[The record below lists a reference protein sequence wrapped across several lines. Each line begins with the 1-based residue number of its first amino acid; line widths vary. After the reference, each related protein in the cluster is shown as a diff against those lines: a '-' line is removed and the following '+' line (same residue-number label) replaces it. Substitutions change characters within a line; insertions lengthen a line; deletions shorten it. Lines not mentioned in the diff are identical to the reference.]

1 MPEADGTQSS
11 LIEMLSGRTGED
23 YRRLYDD
30 IMLLAAGGQ
39 LPLGIVGDF
48 TRLLFDFFACTMV
61 EAVFREEN
69 KVLLVRTVSRKPHF
83 SYILNDENVAIE
95 DLVPMLKT
103 GPSGRVDWLKAQI
116 ALISGETAG
125 RGLIYHY
132 PDAGCVEARDENRT
146 LQTYLFIPSAKT
158 LCGIVLLA
166 FDVIKKYDDR
176 STKTLKRL
184 ISTIGL
190 SYTHNR
196 SRFELRERVKELTC
210 MYNIANLSIDP
221 ELDIPVF
228 LQRVVELLPAAY
240 LNPGITEARI
250 VFDQE
255 YFQTAGFVPSQR
267 CQAAD
272 IVLGGIRRG
281 RVEVI
286 YREPMPKLDEGPF
299 LAEERRL
306 LDSVVSEVATIIRH
320 KESELAQIKL
330 QEQLR
335 HSDRLATIGKLAA
348 GVAHEL
354 NEPLTGILG
363 FAELLK
369 DTDDMPEKAMDDI
382 SRIESAALHAR
393 EVVRKLLT
401 FARQVPPKQRV
412 VNANSVIREAVSFFE
427 GRCTQQGTRLD
438 VALDETL
445 PNIYADESQIR
456 QVALNL
462 MINALHAVENGGFIR
477 INTRLC
483 ENEIL
488 ISLEDNG
495 PGIPEDV
502 KDKIFLPFFTTKA
515 VDKGTGIGLSVVDGI
530 VKSHQGRIEV
540 DSQPG
545 RGAIFKVYLPIE
557 KEILKV

>member
-1 MPEADGTQSS
+1 MSEE
-11 LIEMLSGRTGED
+11 IEDSRSGFVEILSGKTGDD

-48 TRLLFDFFACTMV
+48 SRLLRDFFACIKV

-69 KVLLVRTVSRKPHF
+69 KVLLVRTTSRKPVF
-83 SYILNDENVAIE
+83 SYSKKDEDVAIE
-95 DLVPMLKT
+95 DLVTTLNIEPFA
-103 GPSGRVDWLKAQI
+103 REDWLKARI
-116 ALISGETAG
+116 AAVSRETPG
-125 RGLIYHY
+125 RGLIFHY
-132 PDAGCVEARDENRT
+132 PHTAHVEAGDDMGA
-146 LQTYLFIPSAKT
+146 LQTYLFIPAAKT
-158 LCGIVLLA
+158 LCGIVVLT
-166 FDVIKKYDDR
+166 FDAVRDFDGR
-176 STKTLKRL
+176 TTKTLRRL
-184 ISTIGL
+184 IATMGL

-221 ELDIPVF
+221 ELDIRIF

-240 LNPGITEARI
+240 LNPEITEARI
-250 VFDQE
+250 VFDE
-255 YFQTAGFVPSQR
+255 EIFQTPGFVQSR
-267 CQAAD
+267 RYQAAE
-272 IVLGGIRRG
+272 IVLAGQRRG

-286 YREPMPKLDEGPF
+286 YREPMPRLDEGPF

-320 KESELAQIKL
+320 KESELARAKL

-335 HSDRLATIGKLAA
+335 HSDRLATIGQLAA

-369 DTDDMPEKAMDDI
+369 ETHNMPRTAMSDV

-412 VNANSVIREAVSFFE
+412 VNVNSVIREVESFFE
-427 GRCTQQGTRLD
+427 GRCTQQGTRLEME
-438 VALDETL
+438 LDDTL
-445 PNIYADESQIR
+445 PDIFADESQIR
-456 QVALNL
+456 QVVLNL
-462 MINALHAVENGGFIR
+462 MINALHAVEKDGRIR
-477 INTRLC
+477 ISTRLQ
-483 ENEIL
+483 NKDIL
-488 ISLEDNG
+488 ISLQDDG
-495 PGIPEDV
+495 PGIAEDI

-515 VDKGTGIGLSVVDGI
+515 VDKGTGMGLSVVDGI
-530 VKSHQGRIEV
+530 VKSHKGRIEV
-540 DSQPG
+540 ASGPS
-545 RGAIFKVYLPIE
+545 RGAIFKVFLPVE
-557 KEILKV
+557 KRDI

>member
-1 MPEADGTQSS
+1 MIPETENARYG
-11 LIEMLSGRTGED
+11 LMEMLSGRTGED

-48 TRLLFDFFACTMV
+48 TRLLFDFFACTRV

-69 KVLLVRTVSRKPHF
+69 KVLFVRTVSRKPHF
-83 SYILNDENVAIE
+83 SYVLTDEDVAVE
-95 DLVPMLKT
+95 DLVSMLKT
-103 GPSGRVDWLKAQI
+103 GPSDRTDWLKAQI
-116 ALISGETAG
+116 ASISGETAS

-132 PDAGCVEARDENRT
+132 PDADCVEARDENRT
-146 LQTYLFIPSAKT
+146 LQTYLFIPAAKT
-158 LCGIVLLA
+158 LCGIVVLA
-166 FDVIKKYDDR
+166 FDVIKNYDDR
-176 STKTLKRL
+176 TTKSLRRL
-184 ISTIGL
+184 ISNIGL
-190 SYTHNR
+190 SYSHNR

-221 ELDIPVF
+221 ELDIPSF

-255 YFQTAGFVPSQR
+255 SFQTTGFVPSRR

-272 IVLGGIRRG
+272 IVMGGSHRG

-286 YREPMPKLDEGPF
+286 YREPMPRLDEGPF

-369 DTDDMPEKAMDDI
+369 DTDDMPQTAMSDI

-412 VNANSVIREAVSFFE
+412 VNANSVIREAASFFE
-427 GRCTQQGTRLD
+427 GRCTQQDTQLEME
-438 VALDETL
+438 LDETL

-456 QVALNL
+456 QVVLNL
-462 MINALHAVENGGFIR
+462 MINALHAVEKGGLIR
-477 INTRLC
+477 INTRSG

-488 ISLEDNG
+488 ISLKDNG
-495 PGIPEDV
+495 PGIPEDD

-530 VKSHQGRIEV
+530 VKSHKGWIEV
-540 DSQPG
+540 VSQPG
-545 RGAIFKVYLPIE
+545 RGATFKVYLPID
-557 KEILKV
+557 KRSL